1 MRTRDATFGKISL
14 DFRIR
19 GKKRTAFFH
28 YKYDPDDDAIE
39 YIDIEY
45 TDPEIQFFIE
55 ENTKMMES
63 VDIYIRNL
71 MLRRNRFNN

>member
-1 MRTRDATFGKISL
+1 MRAHGATFGKLSL
-14 DFRIR
+14 DFRIK
-19 GKKRTAFFH
+19 GKRRTAFFH

-45 TDPEIQFFIE
+45 SDPEIQLSIE
-55 ENTKMMES
+55 NNTKMMES

-71 MLRRNRFNN
+71 LLKRNQSND

>member
-1 MRTRDATFGKISL
+1 MRAHDATFGKLSL
-14 DFRIR
+14 DFRIK
-19 GKKRTAFFH
+19 GKRRTAFFH

-45 TDPEIQFFIE
+45 SEPEIQWSIE
-55 ENTKMMES
+55 NNTKMMES

-71 MLRRNRFNN
+71 LLKPNQSND